1 MRIRQVFVKPWTF
14 IKRKRLHCNEEV
26 IMAMKVSLKM
36 FGDREHACAVRFA
49 SKQMGSM
56 AEVFDIIVTYR
67 PKFDDEDWYGH
78 KGESISGTRA
88 NEVIALLRSKG
99 GYISIKTVGKV
110 HKQVEKLVGGKD
122 EIEIDMTGAKAM
134 LKKINAG
141 DVLISHLINGVPPRN
156 GASAQR
162 GPSVSRCMKL
172 ALEMKDKTPEQILS
186 MNGASDL
193 FNQLKR
199 AFPK

>member
-1 MRIRQVFVKPWTF
+1 
-14 IKRKRLHCNEEV
+14 
-26 IMAMKVSLKM
+26 MAMKVSLKM

-88 NEVIALLRSKG
+88 KEVIALLRSKG

-141 DVLISHLINGVPPRN
+141 DVLISHLINGVPPKN
-156 GASAQR
+156 ASAGAQR

-172 ALEMKDKTPEQILS
+172 ALEMKGKTDAQILS
-186 MNGASDL
+186 MDGSADL
-193 FNQLKR
+193 YNQLKR
-199 AFPK
+199 AYSK

>member
-1 MRIRQVFVKPWTF
+1 
-14 IKRKRLHCNEEV
+14 
-26 IMAMKVSLKM
+26 
-36 FGDREHACAVRFA
+36 
-49 SKQMGSM
+49 M

-156 GASAQR
+156 GAGAQR

-172 ALEMKDKTPEQILS
+172 ALEMKGKTDAQILS
-186 MNGASDL
+186 MDGSADL
-193 FNQLKR
+193 YNQLKR
-199 AFPK
+199 AYSK

>member
-1 MRIRQVFVKPWTF
+1 
-14 IKRKRLHCNEEV
+14 
-26 IMAMKVSLKM
+26 MAMKVSLKM

-78 KGESISGTRA
+78 KTGSICTDRSK
-88 NEVIALLRSKG
+88 EIIALLRSKG
-99 GYISIKTVGKV
+99 GHIDIKSVGKV

-122 EIEIDMTGAKAM
+122 EVEVDMTGAKAM

-141 DVLISHLINGVPPRN
+141 DVLISHLINGVPPKN
-156 GASAQR
+156 ASAGAQR

-172 ALEMKDKTPEQILS
+172 ALEMKGKTDAQILGMDGS
-186 MNGASDL
+186 ADL
-193 FNQLKR
+193 YNQLKR
-199 AFPK
+199 AYSK

>member
-1 MRIRQVFVKPWTF
+1 
-14 IKRKRLHCNEEV
+14 
-26 IMAMKVSLKM
+26 MAMKVSLKM
-36 FGDREHACAVRFA
+36 FGDHEHACAVRFA

-78 KGESISGTRA
+78 KTGSIHTDRSK
-88 NEVIALLRSKG
+88 EVIALLRSKG
-99 GYISIKTVGKV
+99 GHIDIKSVGKV
-110 HKQVEKLVGGKD
+110 HKQVEKLVGGK
-122 EIEIDMTGAKAM
+122 EEVEVDMTGAKTM
-134 LKKINAG
+134 VKKIKAG

-172 ALEMKDKTPEQILS
+172 ALEMKGKTPEQILS